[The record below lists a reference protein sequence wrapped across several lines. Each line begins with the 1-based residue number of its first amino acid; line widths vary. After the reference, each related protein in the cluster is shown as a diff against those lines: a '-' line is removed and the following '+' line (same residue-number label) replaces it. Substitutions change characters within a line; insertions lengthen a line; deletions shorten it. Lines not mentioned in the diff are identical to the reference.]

1 MGAFPKEGAYNEMV
15 IHPSLTCWECLH
27 PWTLPITKHETSVI
41 MNSNMHRLQGGR
53 KGGFLV
59 VLMGSV
65 FLIKIINFYIYFL
78 ILCFKIDF
86 DFGS

>member
-1 MGAFPKEGAYNEMV
+1 VGAFPKEGAYNEMV
-15 IHPSLTCWECLH
+15 IQPSLTCGECPH

-65 FLIKIINFYIYFL
+65 FLIKIIIFYIYFL
-78 ILCFKIDF
+78 IYD
-86 DFGS
+86 